1 MDTYLAR
8 KPLKRIMRIRFLV
21 NQITIKGVI
30 KWLEK

>member
-21 NQITIKGVI
+21 NQLLKGVNNG
-30 KWLEK
+30 